1 MKLGGPAAPCAA
13 VMGQWGHLVAA
24 CLASFPRGADNS
36 RERDLHRE
44 GAGSGLR
51 GRRARPVTPPGPLGG
66 GGSAR
71 DARLP
76 GGGGLRG
83 GSGPL
88 PAPSRPLASGAC
100 DTCRSPLP
108 PPPAVHLGPRLCAGP
123 CGGTEG
129 AHPERRLWE
138 REELP
143 EVTLQNAGA
152 GGWEAAW
159 ELGCAGGFLQVDGEW
174 WEERGLRKEFLR
186 LISFYRSLQDNV
198 KRDFFSN
205 YFVSI

>member
-1 MKLGGPAAPCAA
+1 MLGFLGAGASGADPVLCQPPPARWPPAPATPAAPHC
-13 VMGQWGHLVAA
+13 
-24 CLASFPRGADNS
+24 
-36 RERDLHRE
+36 
-44 GAGSGLR
+44 
-51 GRRARPVTPPGPLGG
+51 RR
-66 GGSAR
+66 
-71 DARLP
+71 
-76 GGGGLRG
+76 
-83 GSGPL
+83 
-88 PAPSRPLASGAC
+88 
-100 DTCRSPLP
+100 
-108 PPPAVHLGPRLCAGP
+108 PPAVHLGPRLCAGP

-174 WEERGLRKEFLR
+174 WEKRGLRKEFLR